1 VATISGALRAS
12 PLQNSLRDHALPLTP
27 LALLAAAAAWALCA
41 AIAFRSALLSGFDVV
56 FGNNGDGRLITYL
69 HEHLYQALRGRAE
82 FLSPPFFYP
91 QKDILGYTDAFV
103 LDALPYAALR
113 GLGVDPFLALQLVA
127 IALSF
132 CCFASVTVIGRRYL
146 RLHPALAIC
155 AGLLITFPNN
165 LMFKTANA
173 HPNFFALYYVPLLVL
188 LALWAVED
196 FPRPTRWS
204 QLRAA
209 CCGLLYGLL
218 FSTSFYVAWLF
229 AITLVIAIATL
240 IVLLPQQCLA
250 FVRGHVVALGRLC
263 LPALLGLI
271 AGLIP
276 VWLIYQPVLRATAGR
291 TFRDYLG
298 FAPFPKDLPN
308 VGDQNLLWGWLIDGV
323 GLPSVGDHMLS
334 VTPGMTLITLL
345 LLYWTNKNRES
356 GDRRWPVVYGLI
368 CATVWAVSW
377 LLTFRIGTFSPFWL
391 LYHSVPGAAAIR
403 VGGRIQ
409 LLTNL
414 WVVTGLAVLL
424 QHAWP
429 AAWPQRAGARLAV
442 TSLIV
447 AFCLLEQ
454 VNLRDGSLPRRA
466 ELDRLAAVTP
476 PPARC
481 EAFLVDA
488 RDDQGYGV
496 REFDAM
502 WISLRVGLPTI
513 NGNSG
518 WSPPG
523 WRLADPDTDYD
534 DAARRWIEQTHMT
547 KHVCR
552 YQRDTRAWS
561 DFEPQAPAPSPIPP
575 ALQPTADAAP
585 RSE

>member
-1 VATISGALRAS
+1 MTTISDVLQAS
-12 PLQNSLRDHALPLTP
+12 PAPISLRDRALSLSPS
-27 LALLAAAAAWALCA
+27 ALIAAAIAWAVGA
-41 AIAFRSALLSGFDVV
+41 GIAFRSALLSGFDVV
-56 FGNNGDGRLITYL
+56 FGNNGDGRLIVYL
-69 HEHLYQALRGRAE
+69 HEHLYEALRGRAE

-91 QKDILGYTDAFV
+91 QKQILGYTDAFL

-113 GLGVDPFLALQLVA
+113 SLGIDPFLALQLLA
-127 IALSF
+127 IILSF
-132 CCFASVTVIGRRYL
+132 CCFASVTIIGRRYL
-146 RLHPALAIC
+146 SLHAALAIC

-173 HPNFFALYYVPLLVL
+173 HPNFFALYYVPMLVL

-196 FPRPTRWS
+196 FPRPTHWS
-204 QLRAA
+204 QIRAA
-209 CCGLLYGLL
+209 CFGLLYGLL

-229 AITLVIAIATL
+229 AITVAIAIGTL
-240 IVLLPQQCLA
+240 IVLLPAPCLA
-250 FVRGHVVALGRLC
+250 FVRTNVGALARLC
-263 LPALLGLI
+263 VPALLGLI
-271 AGLIP
+271 VGLIP

-291 TFRDYLG
+291 SFRDYLG

-308 VGDQNLLWGWLIDGV
+308 VGDQNLLWGWLIDGI
-323 GLPSVGDHMLS
+323 GLPSTGDHMLS

-345 LLYWTNKNRES
+345 LVYWTNKGRMA
-356 GDRRWPVVYGLI
+356 DHRPWPVMYGI
-368 CATVWAVSW
+368 VCAAVWAVSW
-377 LLTFRIGTFSPFWL
+377 LLTFRIGSFSPFWL
-391 LYHSVPGAAAIR
+391 LYHLVPGAAAIR

-409 LLTNL
+409 LLTSL
-414 WVVTGLAVLL
+414 WVVTALAVLL

-429 AAWPQRAGARLAV
+429 AAISRRSAARLAA
-442 TSLIV
+442 TTLIV

-466 ELDRLAAVTP
+466 ELERLAAVAP
-476 PPARC
+476 PPPDC
-481 EAFLVDA
+481 EVFLVDA

-502 WISLRVGLPTI
+502 WISMRVGLPTL

-523 WRLADPDTDYD
+523 WQLADPDTDYD
-534 DAARRWIEQTHMT
+534 AAAKRWIEQTHIT

-552 YQRDTRAWS
+552 YQRDARAWS
-561 DFEPQAPAPSPIPP
+561 DFEPKTNP
-575 ALQPTADAAP
+575 ALQPTAEAGTP
-585 RSE
+585 